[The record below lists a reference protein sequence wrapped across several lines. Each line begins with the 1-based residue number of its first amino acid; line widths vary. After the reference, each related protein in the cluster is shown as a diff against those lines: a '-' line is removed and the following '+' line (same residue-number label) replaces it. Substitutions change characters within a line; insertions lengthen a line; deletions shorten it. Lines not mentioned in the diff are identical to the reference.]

1 MTKTEAYENSY
12 VFMGLTPKYGYKASK
27 LYCYKPTDGTGD
39 FQWSRSNV
47 AYRVNQ
53 SGLLE
58 SMGNNVPRI
67 DHMNGCPE
75 LLIEEERTNL
85 LLYSDKYDES
95 PEWLFYGVDSI
106 TGGQSDPYGTTTAFR
121 ITDEAINDTH
131 YIYQNI
137 VTASTDLVGTVMAKA
152 GTLDYIYLDLFDKDG
167 VNHRTWFNLTD
178 GTIGTNADGN
188 TAWISPRTINGYWV
202 CSVYNSLNFSGG
214 GGSFIVGLAYSD
226 GVATYNGN
234 NNYVD
239 LGGADLQVGLFPT
252 SHILTTSSTATR
264 LQDTNN
270 NTVNFTG
277 EGFSYNLRV
286 RIENRNDVS
295 VPDNVF
301 FIGDNSGLS
310 DVYAGIYVLGDN
322 VVFTFYNNPDTQ
334 NFSISLPDGIH
345 NIGVALNVTNGNY
358 DIVID
363 GQSEFNG
370 TLPDSFTTLAN
381 YTEVKLGCLDGFVD
395 SIGLN
400 RIIGLQVFD
409 SVLSQGDLINI
420 TTA

>member
-214 GGSFIVGLAYSD
+214 GGSFIVGLADSD

-286 RIENRNDVS
+286 RIENRNDAS
-295 VPDNVF
+295 VPDYLLFFADTSGVPDNYIGLYVLDNNLEFVF
-301 FIGDNSGLS
+301 FNS
-310 DVYAGIYVLGDN
+310 
-322 VVFTFYNNPDTQ
+322 PDTEVVRTA
-334 NFSISLPDGIH
+334 ITDGIH
-345 NIGVALNVTNGNY
+345 NIGF
-358 DIVID
+358 
-363 GQSEFNG
+363 SFNG
-370 TLPDSFTTLAN
+370 VSGAYQVVLDGVSVLSGTIASAFTTVGTYDKCLI
-381 YTEVKLGCLDGFVD
+381 GCLDNQIY
-395 SIGLN
+395 SPALN
-400 RIIGLQVFD
+400 RVIGLQIFD
-409 SVLSQGDLINI
+409 SILLSADLINI
-420 TTA
+420 TS

>member
-214 GGSFIVGLAYSD
+214 GGSFIVGLADSD

-286 RIENRNDVS
+286 RIENRNDAS
-295 VPDNVF
+295 VPDYLLFFADTSGVPDNYIGLYVLDNNLEFVF
-301 FIGDNSGLS
+301 FNS
-310 DVYAGIYVLGDN
+310 
-322 VVFTFYNNPDTQ
+322 PDTEVVRTA
-334 NFSISLPDGIH
+334 ITDGIH
-345 NIGVALNVTNGNY
+345 NIGFL
-358 DIVID
+358 
-363 GQSEFNG
+363 FNG
-370 TLPDSFTTLAN
+370 VSGAYQVVLDGVSVLSGTIASAFTTVGTYDKCLI
-381 YTEVKLGCLDGFVD
+381 GCLDNQIY
-395 SIGLN
+395 SPALN
-400 RIIGLQVFD
+400 RVIGLQIFD
-409 SVLSQGDLINI
+409 SILLSADLINI
-420 TTA
+420 TS

>member
-214 GGSFIVGLAYSD
+214 GGSFIVGLAESD
-226 GVATYNGN
+226 GIATYNGN

-286 RIENRNDVS
+286 RIENRNDAS
-295 VPDNVF
+295 VPDYLLFFADTSGVPDNYIGLYVLDNNLEFVF
-301 FIGDNSGLS
+301 FNS
-310 DVYAGIYVLGDN
+310 
-322 VVFTFYNNPDTQ
+322 PDTEVVRTA
-334 NFSISLPDGIH
+334 ITDGIH
-345 NIGVALNVTNGNY
+345 NIGF
-358 DIVID
+358 
-363 GQSEFNG
+363 SFNG
-370 TLPDSFTTLAN
+370 VSGAYQVVLDGVSVLSGTIASAFTTVGTYDKCLI
-381 YTEVKLGCLDGFVD
+381 GCLDNQIY
-395 SIGLN
+395 SPALN
-400 RIIGLQVFD
+400 RVIGLQIFD
-409 SVLSQGDLINI
+409 SILLSADLINI
-420 TTA
+420 TS

>member
-202 CSVYNSLNFSGG
+202 CSVYNSLNFLGG
-214 GGSFIVGLAYSD
+214 GGSFIVGLAESD
-226 GVATYNGN
+226 GIATYNGN

-286 RIENRNDVS
+286 RIENRNDAS
-295 VPDNVF
+295 VPDYLLFFADTSGVPDNYIGLYVLDNNLEFVF
-301 FIGDNSGLS
+301 FNS
-310 DVYAGIYVLGDN
+310 
-322 VVFTFYNNPDTQ
+322 PDTEVVRTA
-334 NFSISLPDGIH
+334 ITDGIH
-345 NIGVALNVTNGNY
+345 NIGF
-358 DIVID
+358 
-363 GQSEFNG
+363 SFNG
-370 TLPDSFTTLAN
+370 VSGAYQVVLDGVSVLSGTIASAFTTVGTYDKCLI
-381 YTEVKLGCLDGFVD
+381 GCLDNQIY
-395 SIGLN
+395 SPALN
-400 RIIGLQVFD
+400 RVIGLQIFD
-409 SVLSQGDLINI
+409 SILLSADLINI
-420 TTA
+420 TS

>member
-202 CSVYNSLNFSGG
+202 CSVYNSLNFSSG
-214 GGSFIVGLAYSD
+214 GGSFIVGLAESD
-226 GVATYNGN
+226 GIATYNGN

-286 RIENRNDVS
+286 RIENRNDAS
-295 VPDNVF
+295 VPDYLLFFADTSGVPDNYIGLYVLDNNLEFVF
-301 FIGDNSGLS
+301 FNS
-310 DVYAGIYVLGDN
+310 
-322 VVFTFYNNPDTQ
+322 PDTEVVRTA
-334 NFSISLPDGIH
+334 ITDGIH
-345 NIGVALNVTNGNY
+345 NIGF
-358 DIVID
+358 
-363 GQSEFNG
+363 SFNG
-370 TLPDSFTTLAN
+370 VSGAYQVVLDGVSVLSGTIASAFTTVGTYDKCLI
-381 YTEVKLGCLDGFVD
+381 GCLDNQIY
-395 SIGLN
+395 SPALN
-400 RIIGLQVFD
+400 RVIGLQIFD
-409 SVLSQGDLINI
+409 SILLSADLINI
-420 TTA
+420 TS

>member
-12 VFMGLTPKYGYKASK
+12 VFMSLTPKYGYKASK

-152 GTLDYIYLDLFDKDG
+152 GTLDYIYLDLFDKNG

-214 GGSFIVGLAYSD
+214 GGSFIVGLAESD
-226 GVATYNGN
+226 GIATYNGN

-286 RIENRNDVS
+286 RIENRNDAS
-295 VPDNVF
+295 VPDYLLFFADTSGVPDNYIGLYVLDNNLEFVF
-301 FIGDNSGLS
+301 FNS
-310 DVYAGIYVLGDN
+310 
-322 VVFTFYNNPDTQ
+322 PDTEVVRTA
-334 NFSISLPDGIH
+334 ITDGIH
-345 NIGVALNVTNGNY
+345 NIGF
-358 DIVID
+358 
-363 GQSEFNG
+363 SFNG
-370 TLPDSFTTLAN
+370 VSGAYQVVLDGVSVLSGTIASAFTTVGTYDKCLI
-381 YTEVKLGCLDGFVD
+381 GCLDNQIY
-395 SIGLN
+395 SPALN
-400 RIIGLQVFD
+400 RVIGLQIFD
-409 SVLSQGDLINI
+409 SILLSADLINI
-420 TTA
+420 TS